1 SAMDS
6 ALGQAA
12 TSLLA
17 MLRSFLTVRLHRF
30 LWNAA
35 RPKDGAWN
43 RSAFIAGL
51 QLLALIQRKWASARF
66 PPYASFSR
74 STILGSRTLVF
85 GNSTKHLRRRLSP
98 RATSSAFLTNCSTS
112 MVVRFQSATPTACP
126 VLVWLDTP

>member
-1 SAMDS
+1 MDS
-6 ALGQAA
+6 ALRLAA
-12 TSLLA
+12 TSPLA

-43 RSAFIAGL
+43 HSAFIGGL

-66 PPYASFSR
+66 PSYASFSP

-85 GNSTKHLRRRLSP
+85 GSSTKHLRRRLFP

-112 MVVRFQSATPTACP
+112 MVVRFQSATPTAFLL
-126 VLVWLDTP
+126 LVGMETP